1 MKNNDE
7 SEKFSQFAEKLSLEF
22 KDINNF
28 RNAFVHR
35 SYLNENKKF
44 DLPNNERL
52 EFLGDAVLELAV
64 TRFLFENYDLS
75 EGDLTALRSAIV
87 RGQNL
92 SEVGREIG
100 IEEYIYL
107 SSGEKQGSPKA
118 KSLIV
123 ANCLEAIIGAI
134 YIDSGF
140 ETSEEFVNKYITST
154 VEKILT
160 DNLHVDAKSSFQ
172 ERIQEELKITP
183 TYKVLSES
191 GPDHNKQFVSGVY
204 VGEKLIAEGRG
215 SSKSQAEN
223 EAARNA
229 IESIEHG
236 L

>member
-1 MKNNDE
+1 MKNNE
-7 SEKFSQFAEKLSLEF
+7 GSEKFSQFAKRLGLKF

-75 EGDLTALRSAIV
+75 EGELTALRSAIV

-92 SEVGREIG
+92 SEVGRKIG

-134 YIDSGF
+134 YVDSGF
-140 ETSEEFVNKYITST
+140 ETSEGFVNKYITST

-183 TYKVLSES
+183 SYKVLSES

-229 IESIEHG
+229 IESIEHN